1 MSMAEHEHEH
11 DHREIICREFVEV
24 ITDYVEGALPEDLV
38 ELIEEHLVMCDWCK
52 TYLDQLDAI
61 IAALPAIA
69 SPEPVPATTRGALL
83 TMFQTWKA
91 AR

>member
-1 MSMAEHEHEH
+1 MADDHIHE
-11 DHREIICREFVEV
+11 IVCVEFVALV
-24 ITDYVEGALPEDLV
+24 TDYMEGVLPEDRTDLM
-38 ELIEEHLVMCDWCK
+38 EEHIVMCDWCK

-69 SPEPVPATTRGALL
+69 SPEPMPATTRGALL
-83 TMFQTWKA
+83 TMYQTWKA